1 MKTELPVGS
10 LWPQAGRNLG
20 PLLSVGFTLWLI
32 AVPLILLLLFSFR
45 EGSPWQPGSFT
56 LQHYIDAYA
65 SSQTYTMLL
74 NTVVLALA
82 STVISLSIAVFFA
95 FLTERTDMPFRNVAW
110 GLMLIPMAVPGLL
123 FGVSWSFLLSPKIG
137 LINVWLRSFLSLF
150 GIEISEGPLNIFS
163 LGGMVFLEGIRGV
176 TTIFLMV
183 VGAFRAMDPN
193 LEEASRAAGA
203 SDRTTFFR
211 IFIPLLTPALFAAAI
226 YSFMTSLESLEI
238 PMIIGFPAGIY
249 VFPTYIYLS
258 VQRFAPPK
266 YGLSAALGITYLV
279 VSILLVWWYQRL
291 ARDSSRFT
299 TITGKGYRPRLIH
312 LGKWRYPAFA
322 AFLFFF
328 LFTIALPTLILF
340 WRSLLRFYVPPSWAA
355 LGQVSL
361 KQYWNVLGEER
372 IFQALINTVIVG
384 IVTASLTMILSLIVA
399 WVIVR
404 GKSKGRSLLDG
415 LTFLPHAIPGVVIAL
430 ALIILYL
437 QPPLSYLPIYG
448 TIWLI
453 AIGLTASY
461 IAFGSR
467 TMNGA
472 LIQVHR
478 ELEEAAE
485 VSGAQWRQILRR
497 IVLPLVLPAFIS
509 GWIWVAS
516 HSLRAFSIPLM
527 LGTRNSKVL
536 SVIMWDLWEQGGAGA
551 TAALGVMLIV
561 ALAVITVTGRWLVS
575 RLSRQEE

>member
-1 MKTELPVGS
+1 M
-10 LWPQAGRNLG
+10 
-20 PLLSVGFTLWLI
+20 
-32 AVPLILLLLFSFR
+32 
-45 EGSPWQPGSFT
+45 
-56 LQHYIDAYA
+56 
-65 SSQTYTMLL
+65 
-74 NTVVLALA
+74 
-82 STVISLSIAVFFA
+82 
-95 FLTERTDMPFRNVAW
+95 
-110 GLMLIPMAVPGLL
+110 
-123 FGVSWSFLLSPKIG
+123 
-137 LINVWLRSFLSLF
+137 
-150 GIEISEGPLNIFS
+150 
-163 LGGMVFLEGIRGV
+163 
-176 TTIFLMV
+176 
-183 VGAFRAMDPN
+183 
-193 LEEASRAAGA
+193 
-203 SDRTTFFR
+203 
-211 IFIPLLTPALFAAAI
+211 
-226 YSFMTSLESLEI
+226 
-238 PMIIGFPAGIY
+238 
-249 VFPTYIYLS
+249 
-258 VQRFAPPK
+258 
-266 YGLSAALGITYLV
+266 
-279 VSILLVWWYQRL
+279 
-291 ARDSSRFT
+291 
-299 TITGKGYRPRLIH
+299 
-312 LGKWRYPAFA
+312 
-322 AFLFFF
+322 
-328 LFTIALPTLILF
+328 
-340 WRSLLRFYVPPSWAA
+340 
-355 LGQVSL
+355 
-361 KQYWNVLGEER
+361 LGEER